1 MSENSVK
8 SVRNSVIATVV
19 STAIISLFL
28 FFFPDIRGLVG
39 QFVLWVWSGG
49 VWLWGALN
57 ASYSMSG
64 WAWLVIGTFGLI
76 GILNIYYGLRGDSEE
91 PEWKTYIEDRM
102 YGAIW
107 RWCWAGNS
115 IQNLWCFCPGC
126 DATLVYD
133 DSSCRFGGLTEP
145 KTDFIC
151 ENCRGGTKVSSIK
164 GGSRYYAVGAIEREI
179 QRRIRTGEYKK
190 D

>member
-1 MSENSVK
+1 MRKNSFKTFVSGVFVAVVAGVILLYISEKQEYIALPFLWIWSC
-8 SVRNSVIATVV
+8 VI
-19 STAIISLFL
+19 
-28 FFFPDIRGLVG
+28 
-39 QFVLWVWSGG
+39 
-49 VWLWGALN
+49 WLWEMLN
-57 ASYSMSG
+57 ASYPTSG
-64 WAWLVIGTFGLI
+64 WMWLFFSVFSLI

-102 YGAIW
+102 YGSIW
-107 RWCWAGNS
+107 RWYWAGDS
-115 IQNLWCFCPGC
+115 IQDLWCFCPGC

-133 DSSCRFGGLTEP
+133 DSSCRFGSLTEP

-164 GGSRYYAVGAIEREI
+164 GGSKYYAVGVIEREI